1 MRPTTT
7 DQTTNR
13 RIRPTMMAC
22 MQQGLKECRVLI
34 EDNDP
39 LTAAHRRFL
48 LSQAERPSNGIAS
61 EARALLTQLHAAH
74 PASTAQT
81 NRGETVEADQQRA
94 AKRCATAQAFPL
106 MARMAPAFQEAT
118 PPIDQD
124 LRKHFE
130 TGFLNAVNELTGAAS
145 KSLDDMSG
153 EQGRAHDAG
162 WRAAHQ
168 IYNEMRGGENA

>member
-1 MRPTTT
+1 M
-7 DQTTNR
+7 
-13 RIRPTMMAC
+13 
-22 MQQGLKECRVLI
+22 
-34 EDNDP
+34 
-39 LTAAHRRFL
+39 
-48 LSQAERPSNGIAS
+48 S
-61 EARALLTQLHAAH
+61 
-74 PASTAQT
+74 
-81 NRGETVEADQQRA
+81 ADQQRA
-94 AKRCATAQAFPL
+94 AKRCATA
-106 MARMAPAFQEAT
+106 
-118 PPIDQD
+118 QD